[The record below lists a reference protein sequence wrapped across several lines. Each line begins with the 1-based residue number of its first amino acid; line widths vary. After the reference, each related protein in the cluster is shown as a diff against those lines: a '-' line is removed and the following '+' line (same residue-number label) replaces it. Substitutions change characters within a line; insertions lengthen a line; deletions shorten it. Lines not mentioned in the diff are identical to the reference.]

1 MPRTLSPMLSAA
13 RTLFEHRA
21 LLLTLTAREIKARYR
36 GSALGFLWS
45 LVNPL
50 LLLAV
55 YSFVFSVVLQQ
66 RAAVEPYALF
76 LLCGLFPWI
85 WFATSLTEGTVSLLA
100 NAGLIRRAVF
110 PIELLP
116 AVAVAANFVHF
127 LFALPVLVAGLAV
140 GRVLGYPV
148 GGWSSLALPAIALL
162 QLVLTCGLALGLAAL
177 HVHFKDVKDI
187 LANLLTL
194 FFFLTPVL
202 YPMAAVAHPALRAIV
217 RLSPMAPFVLAYQQS
232 LFAGQVPSA
241 SLWLQMAL
249 VALCGWLVGAGL
261 FARLRETLVEAA

>member
-1 MPRTLSPMLSAA
+1 MLSAA
-13 RTLFEHRA
+13 RTLLGHRA

-55 YSFVFSVVLQQ
+55 YAFVFSVVLQQ
-66 RAAVEPYALF
+66 RAMVEPYALF

-85 WFATSLTEGTVSLLA
+85 WFATSLSEGTVSLLA

-127 LFALPVLVAGLAV
+127 VLALPVLVGGLAV
-140 GRVLGYPV
+140 GRALGYPV
-148 GGWSSLALPAIALL
+148 GGWSSAALPAVAAL
-162 QLVLTCGLALGLAAL
+162 QLVLTAGLALGLAAL

-202 YPMAAVAHPALRAIV
+202 YPMAAVSHPALRAIV
-217 RLSPMAPFVLAYQQS
+217 RLSPMTPFVLAYQEA
-232 LFAGQVPSA
+232 LFAGRFPSG
-241 SLWLQMAL
+241 SLWLQMTLAAVLGWAL
-249 VALCGWLVGAGL
+249 GAGL